1 MSNFNTPNKR
11 CIRKYY
17 NKPII
22 RYLKEK
28 FNCNIVYYG
37 LPSPD
42 AEDIAEWIDYISAV
56 VAFQCRDYGAVSNPD
71 QPTDE
76 VDKLIEKL
84 NVWEESGKIEDY
96 IVYDGYMEEVLFKG
110 FDNSAS
116 GSIDYTHDN
125 HITLFNLD
133 FCNSITSPQEYITKD
148 GNKIKKYKLEL
159 IDKILEYQ
167 SAVSKESDK
176 FVLFLTVQA
185 SYTGDELR
193 YYSEANKAFLEK
205 YESHQQTEYYK
216 ALLFKLKHFK
226 EFNLYLRF
234 KANNYIPQFM
244 PTVFY
249 KGNNDIDMMHFA
261 VMCIRPQ
268 ENKKQGGIFVYN
280 QLLNDI
286 TDSLPIIPD
295 PDNTTFKKFPD
306 NIDNMNHPN
315 IQFMHTF
322 SQSKN
327 VNMYWN
333 G

>member
-1 MSNFNTPNKR
+1 MPDFSTPNKG
-11 CIRKYY
+11 CIRRYY

-22 RYLKEK
+22 KYLKDK
-28 FNCNIVYYG
+28 FDCNIIYYG

-42 AEDIAEWIDYISAV
+42 AEDIAEWIDYISNV
-56 VAFQCRDYGAVSNPD
+56 VAFQCRDYGEVSNPD

-84 NVWEESGKIEDY
+84 NRWEASGQINDY

-116 GSIDYTHDN
+116 GSIDYTHEN

-148 GNKIKKYKLEL
+148 GDRITKYKLEL

-167 SAVSKESDK
+167 SAVSNQSDK
-176 FVLFLTVQA
+176 FILFLTVQA
-185 SYTGDELR
+185 SYTGADLID
-193 YYSEANKAFLEK
+193 YLEANKVYLSK
-205 YESHQQTEYYK
+205 YESHKQKKY
-216 ALLFKLKHFK
+216 FKLKHFI
-226 EFNLYLRF
+226 EDNLYQ
-234 KANNYIPQFM
+234 KIIAYNYVPQFM

-249 KGNNDIDMMHFA
+249 KGIRDVDMMHFA

-268 ENKKQGGIFVYN
+268 ENKKRGGVFVYN
-280 QLLNDI
+280 QLVGNI
-286 TDSLPIIPD
+286 TDSLPLLPD
-295 PDNTTFKKFPD
+295 PGNNTLKDFPED
-306 NIDNMNHPN
+306 IDGMNHPN
-315 IQFMHTF
+315 VNFMHTF

-327 VNMYWN
+327 VSMYWN
-333 G
+333 D

>member
-1 MSNFNTPNKR
+1 MPDFSTPNKE
-11 CIRKYY
+11 CIRRYY

-22 RYLKEK
+22 KRLKETY
-28 FNCNIVYYG
+28 NCNIIYYG

-42 AEDIAEWIDYISAV
+42 AEDIAEWIDYISSV
-56 VAFQCRDYGAVSNPD
+56 VAFQCRDYGNVSDPD

-84 NVWEESGKIEDY
+84 NAWEASGKIEDY

-148 GNKIKKYKLEL
+148 GDRVSKYKLEL

-167 SAVSKESDK
+167 SKVSNQSDK

-185 SYTGDELR
+185 SYAGADLHDYTEV
-193 YYSEANKAFLEK
+193 NKQSMSK
-205 YESHQQTEYYK
+205 YNSHDRRK
-216 ALLFKLKHFK
+216 HLVLKHFI
-226 EFNLYLRF
+226 EYYLYSII
-234 KANNYIPQFM
+234 KSNNYIPQFM

-249 KGNNDIDMMHFA
+249 KGINDVDMMHFA
-261 VMCIRPQ
+261 VMCVRPQ
-268 ENKKQGGIFVYN
+268 EDKKHGGVFVYN
-280 QLLNDI
+280 QKLVDI
-286 TDSLPIIPD
+286 TDSLPILPD
-295 PDNTTFKKFPD
+295 PDNNALKKFED
-306 NIDNMNHPN
+306 DIDGMNHPDLN
-315 IQFMHTF
+315 FMQTF
-322 SQSKN
+322 TQSRN
-327 VNMYWN
+327 VSTYWN
-333 G
+333 D